1 MADGGRELGG
11 WLRAGGRRAAGAA
24 GAECGEQRAL
34 PNNALSRSKFFSLHT
49 VVGLERLSIVSARAR
64 ARARSSLACEERAE
78 QVGDATR
85 AMHGH
90 VECSKST
97 AQLLCA

>member
-49 VVGLERLSIVSARAR
+49 VVGLERLSIVP
-64 ARARSSLACEERAE
+64 
-78 QVGDATR
+78 
-85 AMHGH
+85 HGH
-90 VECSKST
+90 EPVRDPR
-97 AQLLCA
+97 

>member
-1 MADGGRELGG
+1 M
-11 WLRAGGRRAAGAA
+11 AGASSVVGSEPVA
-24 GAECGEQRAL
+24 GAQQAQQAPNAEQRAL
-34 PNNALSRSKFFSLHT
+34 PNNALSRFKFFSLHT

-64 ARARSSLACEERAE
+64 PSLACEERAE

-90 VECSKST
+90 VQCSKST